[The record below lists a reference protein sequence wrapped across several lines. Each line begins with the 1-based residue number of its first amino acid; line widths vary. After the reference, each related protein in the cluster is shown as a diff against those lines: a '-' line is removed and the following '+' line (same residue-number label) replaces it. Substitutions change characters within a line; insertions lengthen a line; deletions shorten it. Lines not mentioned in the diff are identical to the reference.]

1 MAPTGRPRGPAPS
14 ARCVLGHARLRVID
28 LETGDQPMQSE
39 DGSVVVLLNGEI
51 YNYRELR
58 DHLRDRGHRF
68 RTTSDT
74 EIVVPGYREWGLEIG
89 ESPGRDVR
97 VRRLGRGGTTTPSR
111 TRPGGQEAA
120 VHITRTSRSSRFR
133 SELKGLLEVPDIDLG
148 LNPSAMP
155 LYLTYGYVPS
165 PGTFYEK
172 IEKLPPGS
180 CLVLEGGLFP
190 HLVVLGRHVRTK
202 TRAVCRGEGRGQ
214 EPGVRP
220 P

>member
-1 MAPTGRPRGPAPS
+1 MCGIAGIVSRADKPLFHGSDSVSRKMAVRMRHRGPDRQAAWTAPS

-74 EIVVPGYREWGLEIG
+74 EVVVPGYREWGLELANHLDG
-89 ESPGRDVR
+89 MFAFAVWDEAAQRLLLGRDR
-97 VRRLGRGGTTTPSR
+97 VGKKPLFVYEDESIL
-111 TRPGGQEAA
+111 AF
-120 VHITRTSRSSRFR
+120 S

-155 LYLTYGYVPS
+155 LYLTYG
-165 PGTFYEK
+165 
-172 IEKLPPGS
+172 
-180 CLVLEGGLFP
+180 
-190 HLVVLGRHVRTK
+190 
-202 TRAVCRGEGRGQ
+202 
-214 EPGVRP
+214 
-220 P
+220 